1 MSPLPEWM
9 GIEDL
14 GDFKF
19 HAIEKF
25 RETLHT
31 VTKASLKTEPIP
43 TWATRW
49 GAGRLEYIVNRN
61 PKRRMRLGLKIRKQ
75 AGGKLTNPKSKRRTS
90 WLPGLFISR
99 IRAEAEVAR
108 EI

>member
-1 MSPLPEWM
+1 M

-43 TWATRW
+43 TWAGDGVREGW
-49 GAGRLEYIVNRN
+49 N
-61 PKRRMRLGLKIRKQ
+61 
-75 AGGKLTNPKSKRRTS
+75 
-90 WLPGLFISR
+90 IS
-99 IRAEAEVAR
+99 
-108 EI
+108 

>member
-43 TWATRW
+43 TWAGDGVREGW
-49 GAGRLEYIVNRN
+49 N
-61 PKRRMRLGLKIRKQ
+61 
-75 AGGKLTNPKSKRRTS
+75 
-90 WLPGLFISR
+90 IS
-99 IRAEAEVAR
+99 
-108 EI
+108 